1 MQLEIVSP
9 ERVLLKGEVEAVTV
23 PGING
28 KFQML
33 NNHAPVV
40 SVLGEGY
47 ISLKLIGEMTAEYKG
62 NFFKGSS
69 EEHSIEI
76 KGGVLEMNNNKAI
89 ILVD

>member
-47 ISLKLIGEMTAEYKG
+47 ISLNLIGEIEEEYKS
-62 NFFKGSS
+62 NFFNGTDG
-69 EEHSIEI
+69 EIAIEI